1 MSHLAYRDRLHKE
14 GPLAGQTE
22 RFWPDPDDRGLFELG
37 DPEIKGSSH
46 HKPNAIFVEN
56 EPAAVR
62 LVRRYGF
69 SLRMR
74 GEVTGQRNPISA
86 AKIRDFV

>member
-1 MSHLAYRDRLHKE
+1 VSHLVYRDRLHK
-14 GPLAGQTE
+14 GGALAGQIE
-22 RFWPDPDDRGLFELG
+22 RYWPDPDERGLFELG
-37 DPEIKGSSH
+37 DPEIKGSAH

-56 EPAAVR
+56 EAAAVR

-74 GEVTGQRNPISA
+74 GEVTGQRNLISA
-86 AKIRDFV
+86 AKIKDFV

>member
-1 MSHLAYRDRLHKE
+1 MSHLVYRERLHKS
-14 GPLAGQTE
+14 GPLAGQVE
-22 RFWPDPDDRGLFELG
+22 RYWPDPDDRGLFELG
-37 DPEIKGSSH
+37 DPEVKKKSH

-56 EPAAVR
+56 EAAAVR

-74 GEVTGQRNPISA
+74 GESTGQRNLISA
-86 AKIRDFV
+86 AKIKDAV

>member
-1 MSHLAYRDRLHKE
+1 VRHLAYRDRLHKA
-14 GPLAGQTE
+14 GAFAGQIE
-22 RFWPDPDDRGLFELG
+22 RYWPDADDRGLFELG
-37 DPEIKGSSH
+37 DPEIKKMSH

-56 EPAAVR
+56 EAAAIR

-74 GEVTGQRNPISA
+74 GELTGQRNLISA
-86 AKIRDFV
+86 TKIEDIA